1 MEFDSKTF
9 ILIFF
14 KGVLEL
20 FPFGLD
26 ESSLPQ
32 TATLIQKRGSL
43 YHSWINSDPDMSK
56 TGPNGLN
63 ILSHLDLKTA
73 QAIKDQDH
81 VQAMPCCNDPA
92 LGNRNAFKK

>member
-1 MEFDSKTF
+1 
-9 ILIFF
+9 
-14 KGVLEL
+14 
-20 FPFGLD
+20 
-26 ESSLPQ
+26 
-32 TATLIQKRGSL
+32 
-43 YHSWINSDPDMSK
+43 MSK